1 MTLPEHFYRTLY
13 AWATKTLASADLPH
27 KVIQS
32 HQNAPAPKEPYLAI
46 QYAPELQPLG
56 YWTGDA
62 VEEESRETL
71 YQYTAIVSLWEVGG
85 GDALR
90 VLLESLVQSK
100 TVQAFQ
106 RARVHYMSASQITQ
120 IPSLIGEKWVKEQSV
135 VLQFGVATR
144 VEEMTDYIE
153 TVSIRKEN
161 EDE

>member
-1 MTLPEHFYRTLY
+1 MTLPERFYHTLY
-13 AWATKTLASADLPH
+13 SWATKTLQSADLPH
-27 KVIQS
+27 TVIQS

-46 QYAPELQPLG
+46 QFAPELQPLG
-56 YWTGDA
+56 YWTADV
-62 VEEESRETL
+62 VEGETRETL

-100 TVQAFQ
+100 TVEEFQ
-106 RARVHYMSASQITQ
+106 KAKVHYMSASQVTQ

-144 VEEMTDYIE
+144 VEETTGHIE